1 MCVVHVCVCWAG
13 AGRSRAA
20 VGLEKG
26 GGVRSA
32 RLPFYRGRR
41 RGVQWSCLL
50 FSRNAIQEQSRCEC
64 VCWGCKK
71 QQTPPT
77 TPLVGAEYRAAP
89 ARCSLN
95 RSARRS
101 EPPSAAAQSHC
112 HGRYVQAPPA
122 TQREALQLINKK
134 IFVFLKN
141 PKIKSH
147 ISKVLWYDS
156 SCLSPHRRVSE
167 VNQGPCIARRWRH
180 RLRRTLQGQ
189 TRYSLR
195 LSNCIRLN
203 RATKLSTRD

>member
-1 MCVVHVCVCWAG
+1 MVHVCVCWAG

-77 TPLVGAEYRAAP
+77 TPLVGGAEYRAAP

-112 HGRYVQAPPA
+112 HGRYVYVQAPPA
-122 TQREALQLINKK
+122 TQRVALQASKRKKRRRKKKNFSPLISTY
-134 IFVFLKN
+134 IVPF
-141 PKIKSH
+141 
-147 ISKVLWYDS
+147 SKVLWYDS

-180 RLRRTLQGQ
+180 RL
-189 TRYSLR
+189 
-195 LSNCIRLN
+195 
-203 RATKLSTRD
+203 